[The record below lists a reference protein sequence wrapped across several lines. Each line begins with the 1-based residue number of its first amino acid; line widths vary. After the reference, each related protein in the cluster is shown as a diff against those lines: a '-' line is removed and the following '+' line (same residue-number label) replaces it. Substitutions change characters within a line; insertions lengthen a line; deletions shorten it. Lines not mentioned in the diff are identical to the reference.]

1 MAASGDQFTCTS
13 WCQKSVQF
21 HETYDDL
28 LEIRK
33 KKDRQT
39 QRSRSVCNSSV
50 DNYQKKVA
58 NMAASDD

>member
-33 KKDRQT
+33 KKTDRLNVPDQ
-39 QRSRSVCNSSV
+39 SVIPPLTIIK
-50 DNYQKKVA
+50 KKVA